1 MRAHE
6 FIIENDFLLDNR
18 RNAEFTAKD
27 IQDVKDGYDANLTYA
42 EIANIVQLPVV
53 TVSNILTTHY
63 PGRKKRNQQLEKA
76 LTDEDRV
83 KILYTFADGGDVF
96 NISKQMGISQ
106 SLTKKVLRTALG
118 QEEFAREMA
127 MRRLSTKRLPLNNK
141 VTPEMIQFM
150 RDEYVLG
157 KGSEEIAD
165 MIGNISYSTV
175 DMHMRRQPD
184 WPELRAKWE
193 ERRKSVKHLD
203 PATTKKIRSGEVG
216 NQHQRGPNNRTAY
229 RVDWGR
235 GHR

>member
-1 MRAHE
+1 MRAYE
-6 FIIENDFLLDNR
+6 FITESDFLLDNR

-53 TVSNILTTHY
+53 TVSNILTNHY

-83 KILYTFADGGDVF
+83 KILYTFADGGNVF

-106 SLTKKVLRTALG
+106 SLTRKVLRTALG

-127 MRRLSTKRLPLNNK
+127 MRRLSTKRLRLHNK

-150 RDEYVLG
+150 RDEYVSG

-165 MIGNISYSTV
+165 MIGNITYSTV
-175 DMHMRRQPD
+175 DMHMRQQPD

-193 ERRKSVKHLD
+193 ERRKSVKHLG